1 MNSNFLVIYERGE
14 DGTISAWAPELQPGA
29 VISTGKDYDEARTM
43 ISQAI
48 ALYLE
53 EMRNSGQP
61 IAPSSVRYEVVE
73 VAS

>member
-1 MNSNFLVIYERGE
+1 MTIKALVIYERGE
-14 DGTISAWAPELQPGA
+14 DGTISAWAQELQPGA
-29 VISTGKDYDEARTM
+29 VASTGRDYDEARTM
-43 ISQAI
+43 ISEAI

-61 IAPSSVRYEVVE
+61 IAPSPVRYEVVE